1 LILDSEYIIIAGT
14 ATSARGDTVKA
25 RLLKMVT
32 TAGLL
37 IGALVVSLAVTE
49 LSAAIYHRIETG
61 IWLPE
66 DTSGRPA
73 AVEAKPTVPRMIL
86 SPYHGAVFRP
96 GWTASE
102 DGSLVELASK
112 LGLTEVPEW
121 MRYKANSF
129 GFIAPVDYPYQ
140 PVEDEFIVGIF
151 GSSVANQ
158 FAQQGAKEIAD
169 GLQRLPGMA
178 KRKVRVLSFA
188 VGGQK
193 QPQQLLAL
201 SYFYSI
207 GQKFDLIVNLDGVNE
222 AWGAWWNLEKAG
234 IDWSVP
240 LAHLLLGS
248 QDLLSK
254 CCTADLI
261 KLSEVD
267 AKQRDAEWISTHT
280 RSALIHY
287 GVKAYSNLLAA
298 QATQLRSSASLN
310 HPKVDYIILARSDT
324 SKFDDRKNA
333 VVENWARSSIG
344 MSAIAKQLGAI
355 YVHILPPNQY
365 ASKKILTA
373 KEQRSAFY
381 DNWVGDVYRQIVP
394 KTYSA
399 MLAQRDALER
409 HGVAFLNATPLFDE
423 FNETLYADGGGHFHQ
438 RGYELLARGLV
449 SFVRERNAQKES
461 MKTSKQ

>member
-1 LILDSEYIIIAGT
+1 MTKG
-14 ATSARGDTVKA
+14 
-25 RLLKMVT
+25 RLLRLVT

-37 IGALVVSLAVTE
+37 FSALVVSLIVTE
-49 LSAAIYHRIETG
+49 LSGAIYHHIETG
-61 IWLPE
+61 VWLPE
-66 DTSGRPA
+66 NPSPRPA
-73 AVEAKPTVPRMIL
+73 AVEAKPIVPRMML

-96 GWTASE
+96 GWTASD
-102 DGSLVELASK
+102 DGNLDELAST
-112 LGLTEVPEW
+112 LGLPEVPGW

-129 GFIAPVDYPYQ
+129 GFLSPVDYPYQ
-140 PVEDEFIVGIF
+140 PAEDEFIVGIF

-169 GLQRLPGMA
+169 GLQRLPGMI

-234 IDWSVP
+234 IDWSAP
-240 LAHLLLGS
+240 LAHLLLGP

-261 KLSEVD
+261 KLYEVD
-267 AKQRDAEWISTHT
+267 AKQRDAEWIYSNT

-287 GVKAYSNLLAA
+287 GAKAYSNFLAA
-298 QATQLRSSASLN
+298 QATQLRSSVSLI
-310 HPKVDYIILARSDT
+310 HPKVDYIILARPDA

-333 VVENWARSSIG
+333 VVENWVRSSIG
-344 MSAIAKQLGAI
+344 MSAIAKQLGATYI
-355 YVHILPPNQY
+355 HILPPNQY
-365 ASKKILTA
+365 ASKKALTA
-373 KEQRSAFY
+373 EEQRTAFY

-394 KTYSA
+394 KAHSA
-399 MLAQRDALER
+399 MLAERDALER
-409 HGVAFLNATPLFDE
+409 HGVAFFNATPLFDE
-423 FNETLYADGGGHFHQ
+423 LNETLYADGGGHFRQ
-438 RGYELLARGLV
+438 RGYELLAQGLV
-449 SFVRERNAQKES
+449 SFVRERSALKES
-461 MKTSKQ
+461 MKASNRSGDK